1 MRRLAS
7 AFVLLCAFLALP
19 LSAAKPSDEALSV
32 LPSDAASV
40 GLVRVADLR
49 TSPLF
54 DRVFHEADRVSCD
67 AEAARFLAET
77 GLDPKRD
84 VDVVAFAGSP
94 GRGGSGWALVAFE
107 GRFDAARLAAA
118 AVERGAV
125 KKTTADGD
133 VYLLAGKKH
142 VDLAHEPGAIAFLSN
157 RLVVAGNETAVAQA
171 LARRASGGK
180 GFSAGEGLGRQM
192 SRVGPGSS
200 AWVLIDMSRVPMRD
214 RAAAGHAEGP
224 AAAVV
229 SAMKTVSFATLSVTA
244 EGDALK
250 LSATGVSGDP
260 ETRQDLEDA
269 VRGVLAVWRLAVQE
283 RHPDL
288 VSVLRKFKVSHEGD
302 GVTLSGTLPG
312 PVIREMAERKKVSER

>member
-1 MRRLAS
+1 MRRLAPATVLF
-7 AFVLLCAFLALP
+7 AFVALP
-19 LSAAKPSDEALSV
+19 LAAAKPSDEALSLV
-32 LPSDAASV
+32 PSDAASV

-54 DRVFHEADRVSCD
+54 DRVFHETDRVSCD

-94 GRGGSGWALVAFE
+94 GQGGAGWVLVAFE

-118 AVERGAV
+118 AAERGAV

-133 VYLLAGKKH
+133 YYLLKGKNH
-142 VDLAHEPGAIAFLSN
+142 VELAHEPGAIAFLSN
-157 RLVVAGNETAVAQA
+157 RLIVAGNETAVAQA
-171 LARRASGGK
+171 LARRAAGGSS
-180 GFSAGEGLGRQM
+180 FSAGEGLGRQM
-192 SRVGPGSS
+192 SRVEPKAS
-200 AWVLIDMSRVPMRD
+200 AWVLIDMSRVPMRG
-214 RAAAGHAEGP
+214 RAAGGHADSP

-250 LSATGVSGDP
+250 LSATGVSADA

-288 VSVLRKFKVSHEGD
+288 VPVLRKFKVSHDGN

-312 PVIREMAERKKVSER
+312 PVIREMAERKKASGR

>member
-7 AFVLLCAFLALP
+7 VLVLLCAFLALP